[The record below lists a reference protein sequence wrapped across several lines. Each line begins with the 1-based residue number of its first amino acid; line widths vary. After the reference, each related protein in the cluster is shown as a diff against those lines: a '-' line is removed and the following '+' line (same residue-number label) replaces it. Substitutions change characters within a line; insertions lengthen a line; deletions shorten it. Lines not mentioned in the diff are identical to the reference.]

1 MAVDPKV
8 AQAGNKG
15 GNRGGMPVGA
25 KVKSGLSFAGDII
38 TAFTTINRFRLASIL
53 VFFIGV
59 YTTSIVIQ
67 MGHELPSTEV
77 GSMLG
82 QFYGNAFIGA
92 ILAEFLFTT
101 LTSPLVTGKTKHP
114 ISILFLFI
122 NMGINSIVTLPLAR
136 GFVNSGAWSNINGF
150 IGILSFTITGNR
162 IDMGSGDVIVYTLGL
177 ILAFA
182 LCIGSEV
189 LWHMG
194 ARREA

>member
-1 MAVDPKV
+1 MSVDPRV
-8 AQAGNKG
+8 VQQGNRG

-25 KVKSGLSFAGDII
+25 KVRNGLSFVGDVLN
-38 TAFTTINRFRLASIL
+38 AFTTINRFRLASIL

-67 MGHELPSTEV
+67 MGHSLPTTEV

-92 ILAEFLFTT
+92 ILVEFLFTT

-136 GFVNSGAWSNINGF
+136 GFVNSGAWSTFNTF
-150 IGILSFTITGNR
+150 IGIISSTLTGNR
-162 IDMGSGDVIVYTLGL
+162 IDIGSGDVVVYTLGL